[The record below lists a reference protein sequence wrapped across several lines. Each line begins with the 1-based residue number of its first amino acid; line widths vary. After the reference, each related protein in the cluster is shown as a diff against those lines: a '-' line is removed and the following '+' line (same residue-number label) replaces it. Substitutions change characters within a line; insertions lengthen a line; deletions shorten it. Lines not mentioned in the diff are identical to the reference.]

1 MSICPIT
8 YEPCDGKYSP
18 QGLRKLSRS
27 LTKLQD
33 LPYTASDQ
41 VFEAAARAPKMSI
54 QGVQPKLSAVLN
66 TRQSGFE
73 LVDSSGRYILKPQNP
88 LYRHLPENEDLSMRL
103 AAAAGIQVPLHG
115 LVYSKDGSMT
125 YFIRRFDRVGRK
137 KIAVEDFSQL
147 LGLSRE
153 TKYDASMEKVA
164 QAIDRYCTFPAVEK
178 IKLFKLTLVN
188 FLIGNEDMHVKN
200 FSLMT
205 REGKVALT
213 PAYDIVNTTMVL
225 SDPQEEIALPVKG
238 KKRKL
243 DAAILVDYFGRIRLG
258 LNLKIVSSVL
268 DELVQAM
275 PAWERL
281 IDLSFLSEIMKT
293 KYRQLLKAR
302 STRLFVT
309 DRDQKRSASI

>member
-8 YEPCDGKYSP
+8 YEPCDSKYSP
-18 QGLRKLSRS
+18 QGLKKLSRS

-73 LVDSSGRYILKPQNP
+73 LVDSGGRYILKPQNP

-103 AAAAGIQVPLHG
+103 AAAAGLQVPLHG

-125 YFIRRFDRVGRK
+125 YFIKRFDRVGIKR
-137 KIAVEDFSQL
+137 IAVEDFSQL

-164 QAIDRYCTFPAVEK
+164 QAIERYCTFPAVEK

-205 REGKVALT
+205 REGKVELT
-213 PAYDIVNTTMVL
+213 PAYDILNTTMVL

-238 KKRKL
+238 KKSKL

-258 LNLKIVSSVL
+258 LNLKIVSSVM

-293 KYRQLLKAR
+293 KYRQLLKTR
-302 STRLFVT
+302 SKRLFV
-309 DRDQKRSASI
+309 DVIHLI

>member
-18 QGLRKLSRS
+18 RGLKQLSRS
-27 LTKLQD
+27 LTEFRD

-66 TRQSGFE
+66 TRKKGFE
-73 LVDSSGRYILKPQNP
+73 LVDTGGRFILKPQNP
-88 LYRHLPENEDLSMRL
+88 QYKQLPENEDLSMHL

-125 YFIRRFDRVGRK
+125 YFIKRFDRVGK
-137 KIAVEDFSQL
+137 KKLAVEDFAQL
-147 LGLSRE
+147 MGLSRE

-164 QAIDRYCTFPAVEK
+164 QVIDRFCTFPAIEK

-188 FLIGNEDMHVKN
+188 YLIGNEDMHVKN
-200 FSLMT
+200 FSLMN
-205 REGKVALT
+205 RDGKVELT
-213 PAYDIVNTTMVL
+213 PAYDILNTTMVL
-225 SDPQEEIALPVKG
+225 PAPKEEIALAVKG
-238 KKRKL
+238 KKSKL
-243 DAAILVDYFGRIRLG
+243 DAGILIDYFGRRRLG
-258 LNLKIVSSVL
+258 LNLKSVSSVM

-281 IDLSFLSEIMKT
+281 IDVSFLSDTIKT
-293 KYRQLLKAR
+293 KYRQLLKER
-302 STRLFVT
+302 SERLLV
-309 DRDQKRSASI
+309 